1 VSGPIATPLE
11 AMRAVFAA
19 WEAGDPDALGPL
31 FHEDGLYLDPLKAG
45 PLAGPAAIVAGNRP
59 AMAAIEDCR
68 IAATLEVEA
77 GARAIVEGRFASRL
91 ADGGARFDFPFI
103 AVLELR
109 DGRIARLAEY
119 FDTRPL
125 VG

>member
-1 VSGPIATPLE
+1 
-11 AMRAVFAA
+11 MRAVFAA

-31 FHEDGLYLDPLKAG
+31 FHEDGLYLDPLKDG

-59 AMAAIEDCR
+59 AMAAIEDCH
-68 IAATLEVEA
+68 IT
-77 GARAIVEGRFASRL
+77 AIVELESGTRAIAEGRFESRL

-103 AVLELR
+103 AVVELR

-125 VG
+125 VGQ